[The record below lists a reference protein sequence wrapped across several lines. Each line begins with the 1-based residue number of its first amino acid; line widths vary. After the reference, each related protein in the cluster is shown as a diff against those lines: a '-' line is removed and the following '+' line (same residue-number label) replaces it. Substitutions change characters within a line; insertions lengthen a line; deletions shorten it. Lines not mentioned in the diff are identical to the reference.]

1 MPVLE
6 DGVALVVADLE
17 SHAPGNVRLAA
28 DHRAR
33 AIKRTMDVV
42 LSSLALVVLSPALAL
57 ISVGVLLDSPGPILF
72 RQERI
77 GKYGRSFVML
87 KFRTMVAD
95 RRLRNIGPPAGMAD
109 RRRTHK
115 SPKDPRIT
123 SLGRFLRRTCLDEL
137 PQFWNV
143 LRGSMSLVGPRPELP
158 EIVAKYEPW
167 QHARHQ
173 AAPGITG
180 WWQVNRDG
188 VHLMHQATE
197 LDLFYLEHWSVWLDL
212 RILARTLGI
221 VLRGVGAF

>member
-1 MPVLE
+1 M
-6 DGVALVVADLE
+6 VVEVE
-17 SHAPGNVRLAA
+17 SHAAGNIGLAA
-28 DHRAR
+28 DARAH

-42 LSSLALVVLSPALAL
+42 LSSLALVVLSPLLAL
-57 ISVGVLLDSPGPILF
+57 IALGVLLDSPGPILF
-72 RQERI
+72 RQKRV
-77 GKYGRSFVML
+77 GKYGHSFVML
-87 KFRTMVAD
+87 KFRTMIAD
-95 RRLRNIGPPAGMAD
+95 RRKQNLGPPVGVGE

-115 SPKDPRIT
+115 SPEDPRIT
-123 SLGRFLRRTCLDEL
+123 SLGRFLRRSCLDEL

-158 EIVAKYEPW
+158 EIVAAYEPW
-167 QHARHQ
+167 QHARLL

-180 WWQVNRDG
+180 WWQVNRDE

-212 RILARTLGI
+212 QILARTFVV